1 MRSLLLILSICLT
14 IAYAEAQE
22 KVRGNYEALQGIPKK
37 NSLEKVVFEE
47 FLNFG
52 CPHCNHFLL
61 LSQEM
66 REKYK
71 DRVEFIDI
79 PIAFQGQA
87 DAPLRLYYTAQSL
100 GKAEEAKQAIFDAKF
115 KHGVDVFDPGIINYL
130 ARSLGIGDEYRRDA
144 QNTEIT
150 KLIRD
155 GEEKSNRYGIRSTP
169 TIVLAGTLKMKIGRS
184 MESFVEMLPQTLD
197 DLLK

>member
-1 MRSLLLILSICLT
+1 MRNLLLILSIFLT
-14 IAYAEAQE
+14 LSYAEAQE
-22 KVRGNYEALQGIPKK
+22 KVRGNYDALKGIPKK

-52 CPHCNHFLL
+52 CPHCNNFNS

-71 DRVEFIDI
+71 DQVEFIDV
-79 PIAFQGQA
+79 PILFQGQA
-87 DAPLRLYYTAQSL
+87 DAPLRLYYIAQSL
-100 GKAEEAKQAIFDAKF
+100 GKADEVKQAIFDAKF

-144 QNTEIT
+144 QNQEIT

-155 GEEKSNRYGIRSTP
+155 GEQKANGYGVRSTP
-169 TIVLAGTLKMKIGRS
+169 TIVLAGTLKMKIGGS
-184 MESFVEMLPQTLD
+184 MESFVENLPETLD